1 MVRSRGFLA
10 LCAPATLG
18 ALAFQSAAKGAPE
31 DASALKLREEAVYTD
46 YLATNFKGAEER
58 LAQALARC
66 SRAAD
71 CAPSVVARIQCD
83 LGAVL
88 FNDQKTDEAR
98 AHFSLAFKQDPNV
111 AIDEDLASPEM
122 QRIFATAREGVPTI
136 GAPLALPVAAAQD
149 DIKHT
154 PPTAEAILTPVPI
167 YAELGAGATA
177 ARVIA
182 RYKAFGMEKWKT
194 MVLRK
199 LGAGWGGEI
208 PCFDVGDSTGALK
221 YFIQA
226 TDENGDLVA
235 TSGRLVA
242 PHVVQIVTAI
252 TGQPPHL
259 PGAKPPSQCTQKS
272 DCPPGFPGC
281 EDGSNKKAC
290 AANDDCPEGQA
301 CQDGACEATSD
312 ETPRAAFKKNWL
324 TLGFQAEVL
333 SMPSAVD
340 ACAGGK
346 GYTCFDSH
354 GTYYSGVPLLGADDA
369 VSGGPAIATMRV
381 LLGYDRV
388 VGQQLLVGG
397 RLGYAFNG
405 GPQRPGA
412 ASFLPVHAEGR
423 LSFWF
428 GHDPLGRA
436 GFRFFAL
443 VAGGV
448 AEVDAGVQVDAYASS
463 QAYATGQS
471 QNYVAWRKTGLGFAA
486 EGLGAMYAT
495 TPSSGVVLEIKAL
508 EMFPTL
514 GLGAGLRLGYAIGL

>member
-1 MVRSRGFLA
+1 MVA
-10 LCAPATLG
+10 
-18 ALAFQSAAKGAPE
+18 ALAFEGVAMGAPE
-31 DASALKLREEAVYTD
+31 DATALKLREAAVYTD
-46 YLATNFKGAEER
+46 YLATNFKGAEEK

-66 SRAAD
+66 TQASD

-98 AHFSLAFKQDPNV
+98 AHFSLALKQDPNI
-111 AIDEDLASPEM
+111 AIDDDLASPEM
-122 QRIFATAREGVPTI
+122 QQVFASAKE
-136 GAPLALPVAAAQD
+136 GAPPTRAPTAVAVAAAQD

-154 PPTAEAILTPVPI
+154 PPAAQAIRTPVPL
-167 YAELGAGATA
+167 YAELAGGTTA

-194 MVLRK
+194 AVLQK

-208 PCFDVGDSTGALK
+208 PCVDVGDSTGALK

-235 TSGRLVA
+235 VSGRLVT
-242 PHVVQIVTAI
+242 PHVVQIVTAM
-252 TGQPPHL
+252 TGEPPHL

-281 EDGSNKKAC
+281 DDGSDKRAC
-290 AANDDCPEGQA
+290 AADADCAEGQA
-301 CQDGACEATSD
+301 CLDGACEATSD
-312 ETPRAAFKKNWL
+312 ESTREAFKKNWL
-324 TLGFQAEVL
+324 TLGFQGEVL
-333 SMPSAVD
+333 AMPSAVD
-340 ACAGGK
+340 ACAGGT

-354 GTYYSGVPLLGADDA
+354 GSYYGGVPLKGADDA
-369 VSGGPAIATMRV
+369 VSGGPAIATMRI

-388 VGQQLLVGG
+388 IGQQLMVGG

-423 LSFWF
+423 VSFWF
-428 GHDPLGRA
+428 GHSPLSRA
-436 GFRFFAL
+436 GVRFFAL

-448 AEVDAGVQVDAYASS
+448 AEVDAGVQVDVYAST

-471 QNYVAWRKTGLGFAA
+471 QNYVAWKKTGLGFAA
-486 EGLGAMYAT
+486 EGLGAMYAI
-495 TPSSGVVLEIKAL
+495 TPSSGIVLEMKAL
-508 EMFPTL
+508 EMFPTT
-514 GLGAGLRLGYAIGL
+514 GLGGGLQLGYAIGL